1 MNTTA
6 NSSYL
11 SRNFSGSDEEC
22 FFLPDAEFEK
32 IYLRYKSNL
41 ITAIINAVFAPVAV
55 AANLVVAFVIFRSPH
70 LRRPSTFLLGC
81 LAICDLLVGLLEQP
95 SYVAFRLLE
104 NHINYVP
111 CSIRMLYS
119 TGFYI
124 CYGVSFMT
132 LSAISC
138 ERFVALALHLRYQEL
153 VTTRRVFR
161 IVILIWSTD
170 IVLTALQW
178 AGINTVIRAIHLVLW
193 CTCLVSSG
201 FIHYRIARIVRR
213 HQKLIKMQQQTTSS
227 RYKRQTKLAMNI
239 AYIVGIYF
247 FFNIPVL
254 FVTIYHQIASGSLST
269 YDFYSWTET
278 IAFCNSA
285 INPFVCIWR
294 SREIRKAVGVF
305 LKKGF
310 CSDDLRLEDHDSTS
324 VNKGKG
330 TGIAV
335 KYNCDKKKNEETPN
349 VQCRDNPVCIA
360 ESTERI

>member
-1 MNTTA
+1 MNTTT
-6 NSSYL
+6 NSSNL
-11 SRNFSGSDEEC
+11 ITNFSGSYEKC
-22 FFLPDAEFEK
+22 FFLPDAEFDK
-32 IYLRYKSNL
+32 IHLRYRSNL

-55 AANLVVAFVIFRSPH
+55 TANFVVAFVIFRSPH

-81 LAICDLLVGLLEQP
+81 LAICDVLVGLLVQP

-104 NHINYVP
+104 NHVKHVP
-111 CSIRMLYS
+111 CSVRMLYS

-161 IVILIWSTD
+161 IVILIWATD
-170 IVLTALQW
+170 ILLTALQW
-178 AGINTVIRAIHLVLW
+178 AGINTIIRAIHLVLW

-201 FIHYRIARIVRR
+201 FIHYRIVRIVRR
-213 HQKLIKMQQQTTSS
+213 HQNLIKMQQQNSS
-227 RYKRQTKLAMNI
+227 SKYKRQTKLAMNI

-294 SREIRKAVGVF
+294 SRVIRKAVGVF
-305 LKKGF
+305 VKKGI
-310 CSDDLRLEDHDSTS
+310 CSDDLRAIDHDSTS
-324 VNKGKG
+324 INKG

-335 KYNCDKKKNEETPN
+335 KYNRDTKGNEKETPN
-349 VQCRDNPVCIA
+349 VQCRDNPVCTA
-360 ESTERI
+360 EPTERI

>member
-6 NSSYL
+6 NSSNL
-11 SRNFSGSDEEC
+11 SNNFSGNEAC
-22 FFLPDAEFEK
+22 FFLPDPEFEQ

-41 ITAIINAVFAPVAV
+41 ITAIINAIFSPVAV
-55 AANLVVAFVIFRSPH
+55 IANFVVAFVIFRSPH

-81 LAICDLLVGLLEQP
+81 LAICDVFIGLLVQP

-104 NHINYVP
+104 NHVNYVP

-153 VTTRRVFR
+153 VTTRRVCR
-161 IVILIWSTD
+161 IVILIWTTD
-170 IVLTALQW
+170 ILLTALQW
-178 AGINTVIRAIHLVLW
+178 AGINTIIRAIHLVLW

-201 FIHYRIARIVRR
+201 FIHYRIVRIVRR
-213 HQKLIKMQQQTTSS
+213 HQRLIKMQQQSTSS
-227 RYKRQTKLAMNI
+227 KYKRQTKLAMNI

-285 INPFVCIWR
+285 INPFVCVWR
-294 SREIRKAVGVF
+294 SRVIRKAVGVF

-310 CSDDLRLEDHDSTS
+310 CSDDIRAVDHDSTS
-324 VNKGKG
+324 INKGQG
-330 TGIAV
+330 TGIVV
-335 KYNCDKKKNEETPN
+335 KYNRDKKEKEEAPN
-349 VQCRDNPVCIA
+349 VQSRDNPVWVA
-360 ESTERI
+360 ESNERI